1 MFHSLGTHTM
11 QIRKQG
17 KKIQLIRT
25 HYRPEKKRTE
35 GKVFATFDSSLDVI
49 PDDIRLQIN
58 QEETK
63 KLEKYLFDRKEKET
77 LEDLQFNLLNI
88 SNAINKA
95 REALSVK
102 ELLSDFS
109 LKKANLLYRDIAA
122 LLKALR
128 KAGFNNPSDE

>member
-1 MFHSLGTHTM
+1 M

-25 HYRPEKKRTE
+25 HYHPEKKRTE
-35 GKVFATFDSSLDVI
+35 GKVFVTFDSSLDVI
-49 PDDIRLQIN
+49 PENIRLQID

-63 KLEKYLFDRKEKET
+63 KLEKYLFDRKEKEK

-88 SNAINKA
+88 SNAVNKA

-102 ELLSDFS
+102 DLSSDFS
-109 LKKANLLYRDIAA
+109 VKKANLLYRDIAA
-122 LLKALR
+122 LLKALH
-128 KAGFNNPSDE
+128 KAGFNNRSGE